1 VAVYRN
7 NIISPILFPN
17 IIYKYADVYNK
28 AYVVVEAND
37 QGMLVCKGLYYD
49 LEYENVHV
57 ESAVKNSL
65 GIEMNKKIKRL
76 GCSGIKDLL
85 EEKKLNVVDETTIFE
100 ISTFVAKGQ
109 SFEASEGNHD
119 DLMMNLVLFG
129 YFVTT
134 QFFSDMTNIDLKKM
148 MFEEKMRMIEEDIV
162 PFGFIDDASDEIS
175 RIENERFYKD
185 ENWQIPINVEY

>member
-1 VAVYRN
+1 VYRN